1 MGTSTT
7 PTSLLPF
14 RFEVFLLKIAMI
26 VAMDEDGFIGKGDGL
41 PWSIPS
47 DMSRFRNLTIG
58 DGFNSVVMGRRT
70 WDSLPD
76 SFRPLPE
83 RVNIVMSRD
92 TSWSGEGAET
102 ALYIGRAIELAFAE
116 GSDELWVIGGAEIY
130 SMFLDRVEE
139 IHITT
144 VRTNDS
150 GEVSFPSWDKGLWKE
165 TVMEVSDSPGDEFPS
180 SYSVWKRV

>member
-1 MGTSTT
+1 M
-7 PTSLLPF
+7 
-14 RFEVFLLKIAMI
+14 KIAMI
-26 VAMDEDGFIGKGDGL
+26 VAMDEGGFIGKGNGL
-41 PWSIPS
+41 PWNIPS
-47 DMSRFRNLTIG
+47 DMSRFKSLTIG

-70 WDSLPD
+70 WDSLPE

-92 TSWSGEGAET
+92 T
-102 ALYIGRAIELAFAE
+102 AFAE

-144 VRTNDS
+144 VHTNDS
-150 GEVSFPSWDKGLWKE
+150 GEVSFPSWDKSLWKE
-165 TVMEVSDSPGDEFPS
+165 TVIETPDSPDDDFPS
-180 SYSVWKRV
+180 SYSIWKRI

>member
-1 MGTSTT
+1 M
-7 PTSLLPF
+7 
-14 RFEVFLLKIAMI
+14 KIAMI
-26 VAMDEDGFIGKGDGL
+26 VAMDEDGFIGKGNGL
-41 PWSIPS
+41 PWRIPT
-47 DMSRFRNLTIG
+47 DMARFKELTIG
-58 DGFNSVVMGRRT
+58 DGFNSVVMGRKT

-92 TSWSGEGAET
+92 TSWTDEGAET

-139 IHITT
+139 IHVTT
-144 VRTNDS
+144 VHTSGS
-150 GEVSFPSWDKGLWKE
+150 GEVSFPEWDKDGWAPS
-165 TVMEVSDSPGDEFPS
+165 VSNEGGAGPNDEFATT
-180 SYSVWKRV
+180 YTVWKRI